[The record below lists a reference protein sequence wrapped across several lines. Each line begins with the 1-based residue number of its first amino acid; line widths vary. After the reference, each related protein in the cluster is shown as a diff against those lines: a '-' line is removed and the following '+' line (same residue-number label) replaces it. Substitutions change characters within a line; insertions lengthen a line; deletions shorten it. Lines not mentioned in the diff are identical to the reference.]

1 MPGDISDKKICLE
14 ECPTGFIEVSDKC
27 TREEKLCYQFNYFE
41 SSIIEQQ
48 VLDVKMVG
56 GIVDGFDAGDPI
68 AVYGRGLYFDGAD
81 DYFTLTNIDLGP
93 EFSLAFWFKAD
104 LFDSLFTVYN
114 TQDQPIYQVYRKTVG
129 GVDTIAWDVVTAKG

>member
-1 MPGDISDKKICLE
+1 MYKGHH
-14 ECPTGFIEVSDKC
+14 
-27 TREEKLCYQFNYFE
+27 FE

-56 GIVDGFDAGDPI
+56 GIEVGFDSGDPI

-93 EFSLAFWFKAD
+93 EFSLAFWFKAK

-114 TQDQPIYQVYRKTVG
+114 TRDEPIYQVYRKTVG
-129 GVDTIAWDVVTAKG
+129 GVETIAWDVVTAKG